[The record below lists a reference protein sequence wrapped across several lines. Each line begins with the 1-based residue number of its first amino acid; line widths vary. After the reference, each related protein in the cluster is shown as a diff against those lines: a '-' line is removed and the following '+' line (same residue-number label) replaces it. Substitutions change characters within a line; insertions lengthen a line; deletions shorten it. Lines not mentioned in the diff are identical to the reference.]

1 MRSFSLLGLLCAASA
16 ALADGTP
23 RLGDV
28 LSKTANLT
36 KFNDLVQVRPRP
48 RPRSRRIVGDFA
60 C

>member
-1 MRSFSLLGLLCAASA
+1 MRTFSLLGLLCAASA
-16 ALADGTP
+16 ALADATP

-36 KFNDLVQVRPRP
+36 KFNDLVQVHFVPMSLCHSSCL
-48 RPRSRRIVGDFA
+48 RSA